1 MSNIVGR
8 STQAPINVLYNDA
21 IRTHKISILTKFKF
35 SVSYSILANFLTEV
49 LLDIF

>member
-1 MSNIVGR
+1 MSNIVER

-21 IRTHKISILTKFKF
+21 IRTHKIQYCQSSNSL
-35 SVSYSILANFLTEV
+35 SYSILANNFLTEV